1 MQINLLYT
9 MNYPLISEYVEA
21 IKLADDNFEEL
32 SYLRPVLDA
41 DGQPVM
47 SSGNFAVV
55 FKMRDERDGKL
66 YAVRCFHRDQEG
78 REESY
83 RLIEEELKDVES
95 PYLVSFR
102 YMDKELFVDSSQT
115 DETEFPVLL
124 MDWVEGITLDKYLR
138 ENLDDQYAL
147 EMLAYRFS
155 QLAQWL
161 IPQPFAHGDLKPDN
175 ILVREDGTLVLVDYD
190 GMYVPAMKG
199 QKARELGSPDF
210 RHPLRTEDDF
220 DEHIDDFPLISILLS
235 LKAISINSQWLEK
248 YGATDRLLFSERDY
262 RNISDSDV
270 LHEIFENINDD
281 HLRRY
286 MSTFL
291 LVLSDMRLPSSTD
304 DFITHF
310 PVDIGIS
317 YDDLSNKLKQ
327 YIIKAIK
334 GDAKSQN
341 QLGYC
346 FYYGDGMT
354 QDYSKAIYWYTKSA
368 IQGFR
373 SAQYNMGICYQQGTG
388 VEQDYQK
395 AKKWFEKAAEKG
407 DRDAQYNLGLYYCR
421 VKYGIGV
428 DLKKSFDWFLL
439 PAKQGHAPAQ
449 FMLGTRYFKGLGVE
463 QNYEKAVEW
472 FVKAAEQGHAQ
483 AQGYLGYCYT
493 IGKGIEQNYEKAV
506 EWLTKAAEQG
516 FAHAQ
521 CSLGYLYMKGQGVP
535 QSIDKAN
542 DWFIKAAE
550 QGHVD
555 AQKRLEQVTKEDLAN
570 AWTDE
575 YGVMYSADRRKL
587 LRVPKEITDYSIREG
602 TLIIG
607 DAAFCSYLSG
617 RKEYDSMMVDC
628 AGNNA
633 SLVLMQIIKGHGDSS
648 LCSVIIPDTVK
659 IIGDFAFC
667 GCLSLVNIA
676 VPPSV
681 TSIGKYAFSGCV
693 HLKKIEIPNP
703 HAIIRDNPFA
713 GLCCKIEIAN
723 NRYVVIDGK
732 DGRQSSVFSQ
742 DMKRI
747 IHCGYCDGEWYY
759 EFDYTSCDPCW
770 SVTRPPFRIPLTV
783 EVIGSASFAC
793 CMIGELIIPKYVTKI
808 EDYAFWGITSMI
820 EELYIPPSVQVMGHH
835 VFEHWEQRINVPR
848 GSRKI
853 LEQFQKDNYH
863 NIDEYDIENMDGYWN
878 E

>member
-1 MQINLLYT
+1 

-21 IKLADDNFEEL
+21 IKMAEDNFEEL

-78 REESY
+78 RAESY
-83 RLIEEELKDVES
+83 RLIEEELKEVES

-175 ILVREDGTLVLVDYD
+175 ILVREDDTLVLVDYD

-220 DEHIDDFPLISILLS
+220 DEHIDDFPLVSILLS
-235 LKAISINSQWLEK
+235 LKAISLNPQLLEE
-248 YGATDRLLFSERDY
+248 YGATDRLLLSEKDY
-262 RNISDSDV
+262 RDIANSAVFQLVLNQITNAEISRIYSLFVITLSEKRISEDSYTLVFKAGDKNNLFEGYKNISQFDSDSKYC
-270 LHEIFENINDD
+270 L
-281 HLRRY
+281 
-286 MSTFL
+286 SCL
-291 LVLSDMRLPSSTD
+291 LMNGFGCKQNVSA
-304 DFITHF
+304 
-310 PVDIGIS
+310 GI
-317 YDDLSNKLKQ
+317 DL
-327 YIIKAIK
+327 I
-334 GDAKSQN
+334 
-341 QLGYC
+341 
-346 FYYGDGMT
+346 
-354 QDYSKAIYWYTKSA
+354 
-368 IQGFR
+368 
-373 SAQYNMGICYQQGTG
+373 
-388 VEQDYQK
+388 
-395 AKKWFEKAAEKG
+395 AE
-407 DRDAQYNLGLYYCR
+407 L
-421 VKYGIGV
+421 
-428 DLKKSFDWFLL
+428 
-439 PAKQGHAPAQ
+439 
-449 FMLGTRYFKGLGVE
+449 
-463 QNYEKAVEW
+463 
-472 FVKAAEQGHAQ
+472 AEQGHAQ
-483 AQGYLGYCYT
+483 AQFKLGRYYET
-493 IGKGIEQNYEKAV
+493 GEGLPQDVEKAM
-506 EWLTKAAEQG
+506 EWYTKAAEQG
-516 FAHAQ
+516 YAKAQ
-521 CSLGYLYMKGQGVP
+521 SNLGRLLVLSHNYEEAVRWFTMAADQGLAQAQYSLGLLYMQGQGVP
-535 QSIDKAN
+535 QSIERAN
-542 DWFIKAAE
+542 EWLIKAAE

-747 IHCGYCDGEWYY
+747 IHCGWLCILCMLYDW
-759 EFDYTSCDPCW
+759 
-770 SVTRPPFRIPLTV
+770 RINN
-783 EVIGSASFAC
+783 
-793 CMIGELIIPKYVTKI
+793 TKI
-808 EDYAFWGITSMI
+808 CYK
-820 EELYIPPSVQVMGHH
+820 
-835 VFEHWEQRINVPR
+835 N
-848 GSRKI
+848 
-853 LEQFQKDNYH
+853 
-863 NIDEYDIENMDGYWN
+863 
-878 E
+878 

>member
-1 MQINLLYT
+1 

-21 IKLADDNFEEL
+21 IKMAEDNFEEL

-78 REESY
+78 RAESY
-83 RLIEEELKDVES
+83 RLIEEELKEVES

-175 ILVREDGTLVLVDYD
+175 ILVREDDTLVLVDYD

-220 DEHIDDFPLISILLS
+220 DEHIDDFPLVSILLS
-235 LKAISINSQWLEK
+235 LKAISLNPQLLEE
-248 YGATDRLLFSERDY
+248 YGATDRLLLSEKDY
-262 RNISDSDV
+262 RDIANSAVFQLVLNQITNAEISRIYSLFVITLSEKRISEDSYTLVFKAGDKNNLFEGYKNISQFDSDSKYC
-270 LHEIFENINDD
+270 L
-281 HLRRY
+281 
-286 MSTFL
+286 SCL
-291 LVLSDMRLPSSTD
+291 LMNGFGCKQNVSA
-304 DFITHF
+304 
-310 PVDIGIS
+310 GI
-317 YDDLSNKLKQ
+317 DL
-327 YIIKAIK
+327 I
-334 GDAKSQN
+334 
-341 QLGYC
+341 
-346 FYYGDGMT
+346 
-354 QDYSKAIYWYTKSA
+354 
-368 IQGFR
+368 
-373 SAQYNMGICYQQGTG
+373 
-388 VEQDYQK
+388 
-395 AKKWFEKAAEKG
+395 AE
-407 DRDAQYNLGLYYCR
+407 L
-421 VKYGIGV
+421 
-428 DLKKSFDWFLL
+428 
-439 PAKQGHAPAQ
+439 
-449 FMLGTRYFKGLGVE
+449 
-463 QNYEKAVEW
+463 
-472 FVKAAEQGHAQ
+472 AEQGHAQ
-483 AQGYLGYCYT
+483 AQFKLGRYYET
-493 IGKGIEQNYEKAV
+493 GEGLPQDVEKAM
-506 EWLTKAAEQG
+506 EWYTKAAEQG
-516 FAHAQ
+516 YAKAQ
-521 CSLGYLYMKGQGVP
+521 SNLGRLLVLSHNYEEAVRWFTMAADQGLAQAQYSLGLLYMQGQGVP
-535 QSIDKAN
+535 QSIERAN
-542 DWFIKAAE
+542 EWLIKAAE

-747 IHCGYCDGEWYY
+747 IHCGYWLCILCMVYDW
-759 EFDYTSCDPCW
+759 
-770 SVTRPPFRIPLTV
+770 RINN
-783 EVIGSASFAC
+783 
-793 CMIGELIIPKYVTKI
+793 TKI
-808 EDYAFWGITSMI
+808 CYK
-820 EELYIPPSVQVMGHH
+820 
-835 VFEHWEQRINVPR
+835 N
-848 GSRKI
+848 
-853 LEQFQKDNYH
+853 
-863 NIDEYDIENMDGYWN
+863 
-878 E
+878 

>member
-1 MQINLLYT
+1 

-21 IKLADDNFEEL
+21 IKLAEDNFEEL

-55 FKMRDERDGKL
+55 FKMKDERDGKL

-78 REESY
+78 RAESY
-83 RLIEEELKDVES
+83 RLIEEGLKDVES

-175 ILVREDGTLVLVDYD
+175 ILVREDGNLVLVDYD

-220 DEHIDDFPLISILLS
+220 DEHIDDFPFVSILLS
-235 LKAISINSQWLEK
+235 LKAISLNPQMLGE
-248 YGATDRLLFSERDY
+248 YGATDRLLFSEKDY
-262 RNISDSDV
+262 RDIANSAV
-270 LHEIFENINDD
+270 LLCVLNQMANVEIARIYSLFII
-281 HLRRY
+281 
-286 MSTFL
+286 
-291 LVLSDMRLPSSTD
+291 VLSEKVISENSYRLVFAKEEKNKYLEIYKTQSRFDSESKYCYSCLLMNGWGCKQ
-304 DFITHF
+304 
-310 PVDIGIS
+310 DINKGI
-317 YDDLSNKLKQ
+317 DLIAELAEQGHAQAQFKLGRYYEIGEGVNQDNK
-327 YIIKAIK
+327 KAI
-334 GDAKSQN
+334 
-341 QLGYC
+341 
-346 FYYGDGMT
+346 
-354 QDYSKAIYWYTKSA
+354 IWYTKA
-368 IQGFR
+368 AEQGYGK
-373 SAQYNMGICYQQGTG
+373 AQNNLGRLYMQGQGIPQN
-388 VEQDYQK
+388 YQK
-395 AKKWFEKAAEKG
+395 AVEWLSKAAEQG
-407 DRDAQYNLGLYYCR
+407 LTPTQYRLGCLYTQ
-421 VKYGIGV
+421 GV
-428 DLKKSFDWFLL
+428 GMEK
-439 PAKQGHAPAQ
+439 
-449 FMLGTRYFKGLGVE
+449 
-463 QNYEKAVEW
+463 NYEKAVEW
-472 FVKAAEQGHAQ
+472 FAKAAEQEHAL

-506 EWLTKAAEQG
+506 EWLTKSAEKG
-516 FAHAQ
+516 LAQ
-521 CSLGYLYMKGQGVP
+521 AQYSLGLLYMQGQGVP
-535 QSIDKAN
+535 QSIERAN
-542 DWFIKAAE
+542 EWLIKAAE